1 MNNINVINN
10 AGKDINITVNGNK
23 EKIEIII
30 DLANK
35 DFKLSKGLKPGDTF
49 KDKNGD
55 EYILLYYLPNGDAA
69 ILRKE
74 PLKKMKF
81 GSNNNYNGSDIDK
94 YLCEK
99 YLPELERK
107 FGKDNLVE
115 HEVDLLSLDGEDD
128 YGKIKRKV
136 SLLTLDEYRV
146 NKKAIKEYIKESFF
160 LATPNSTPSGYGS
173 NGVQVVYS
181 DGYVY
186 FDWYGGDGSVRPRF
200 VLKSTIFESE
210 GD

>member
-23 EKIEIII
+23 DKVEIII
-30 DLANK
+30 DLAKK
-35 DFKLSKGLKPGDTF
+35 DFKFSSNLKHGDVF
-49 KDKNGD
+49 KDEDGN
-55 EYILLYYLPNGDAA
+55 EYILLHYLPNGDAA

-94 YLCEK
+94 YLCET
-99 YLPELERK
+99 YLPELERN

-160 LATPNSTPSGYGS
+160 LATPNSTPSGCGS
-173 NGVQVVYS
+173 NYVRVVRSIGGVYCS
-181 DGYVY
+181 
-186 FDWYGGDGSVRPRF
+186 WYGRNGAVRPRF
-200 VLKSTIFESE
+200 VLKSTIFES
-210 GD
+210 